1 MKLHYPNDATVMVA
15 NNETIDYSSMTVT
28 ELKAEAKSKGIAG
41 YSSMTKSELIE
52 ALQ

>member
-1 MKLHYPNDATVMVA
+1 MVA